1 MHNLFPPGASV
12 SLGRGPAPLDR
23 ARLREELRDVEEDR
37 RAFLLHEK
45 FRALQPPPAG
55 RFCASKALCWKSRR
69 FRNFQFSPFDT
80 PPQRFLWRLPL
91 PEPFTLDSSGGLG
104 PPLKFV

>member
-1 MHNLFPPGASV
+1 MHNLFSPAASV

-55 RFCASKALCWKSRR
+55 RFCTSKALRWKSRR
-69 FRNFQFSPFDT
+69 FRNFNFPPSILRPKDSCGAFPSPSHS
-80 PPQRFLWRLPL
+80 PWINQVGSALP
-91 PEPFTLDSSGGLG
+91 
-104 PPLKFV
+104 